1 MFAVERIVSVEVLE
15 DRFNL
20 PEELKLDQMYE
31 NLFGLVD
38 EPAQTVRIQFAP
50 DVAYLVKERRW
61 HPSQKNEI
69 QKDGSVIATFTAG
82 GMEELASWILSW
94 GSAARVLEP
103 QVLVEAV
110 TSHLARAV
118 ECYR

>member
-20 PEELKLDQMYE
+20 PEELKLDQIYE

-61 HPSQKNEI
+61 HPSQQNEI
-69 QKDGSVIATFTAG
+69 QKDGSVIATLPRAEWMNLLPGFSPG
-82 GMEELASWILSW
+82 GRRRGCWNLKCWLK
-94 GSAARVLEP
+94 P
-103 QVLVEAV
+103 
-110 TSHLARAV
+110 
-118 ECYR
+118 